1 MTLDEMKQ
9 WRKTHYTIDVN
20 PELAGK
26 EVVLG
31 GWVRNFRD
39 LGGLKFINL
48 QDKYGERQITL
59 KKGTVSDELFEK
71 IKLSYQYC
79 IMVKGKVKA
88 FDKAPGGIEIIPS
101 EIRILNTTP
110 EKLPIDMTGE
120 TDSELDLRLNHRAL
134 DLRSQRN
141 QAIFE
146 IRGEVLQSI
155 RSFLLE
161 RDFTEITTPK
171 IIGSATE
178 GGTELFPIIYF
189 DKEAFLTQ
197 SAQLYKEQL
206 SGVYERVYEISPCF
220 RAEKS
225 HTKRHLC
232 EIFTLDVEMAFADMY
247 DVLKNLEEL
256 VHNVIKN
263 IRKNK
268 LSALKLLN
276 MEKRTITPDVPFP
289 RYKYDEILD
298 LISNKYGI
306 DIEWGEDIST
316 DAYRKLGDDMTGY
329 YYITH
334 WPMSIKPFYIKPSK
348 DPKYSESFDLQM
360 GWLELTSGGTR
371 VHNQNELKK
380 AIEAKGLNPIAF
392 ESHLN
397 VYGYG
402 MPPHAG
408 FGLGIARWI
417 TFLCGLDDIREAVM
431 YPRTPERLTP

>member
-1 MTLDEMKQ
+1 MTLDELQ
-9 WRKTHYTIDVN
+9 EWRKTHYTIDVT
-20 PELAGK
+20 PELEGQ
-26 EVVLG
+26 EIILG
-31 GWVRNFRD
+31 GWVRNFRN
-39 LGGLKFINL
+39 LGGLKFINF

-59 KKGTVSDELFEK
+59 KKGKVSDELFEK
-71 IKLSYQYC
+71 TKLSYQYC

-88 FDKAPGGIEIIPS
+88 FKKAPGGVEIIPS
-101 EIRILNTTP
+101 EIKVLNKTP

-120 TDSELDLRLNHRAL
+120 TDSELDLRLNNRAL

-146 IRGEVLQSI
+146 IRGEVLRSI
-155 RSFLLE
+155 RSFLIE
-161 RDFTEITTPK
+161 RNFTEITTPK

-232 EIFTLDVEMAFADMY
+232 EIFTLDVEMAFVDMY
-247 DVLKNLEEL
+247 DVLNTLEEL

-263 IRKNK
+263 IRANK
-268 LSALKLLN
+268 LSALKFLN
-276 MEKRTITPDVPFP
+276 MDKRTTTPEVPFP
-289 RYKYDEILD
+289 RYKYDEILE
-298 LISNKYGI
+298 LISSKYGI
-306 DIEWGEDIST
+306 DVEWGEDIST
-316 DAYRKLGDDMTGY
+316 EAYRKLGDDMTGY

-334 WPMSIKPFYIKPSK
+334 WPMSIKPFYIKPSN

-371 VHNQNELKK
+371 VHNQEELKN
-380 AIEAKGLNPIAF
+380 AITAKGLNPIAF

-417 TFLCGLDDIREAVM
+417 TYLCGLDDIREAVL